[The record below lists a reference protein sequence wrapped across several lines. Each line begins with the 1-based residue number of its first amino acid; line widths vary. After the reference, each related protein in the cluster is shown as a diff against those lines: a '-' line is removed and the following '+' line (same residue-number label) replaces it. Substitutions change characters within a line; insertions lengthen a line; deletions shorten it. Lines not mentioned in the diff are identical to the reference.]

1 LRTKLEHNAP
11 RPIMDVARYLR
22 NLNDAQRAAVEYGIS
37 DVASADPGPLLIIA
51 GAAPEKRIRWPT
63 VSPIRF

>member
-1 LRTKLEHNAP
+1 
-11 RPIMDVARYLR
+11 MDVARYLR